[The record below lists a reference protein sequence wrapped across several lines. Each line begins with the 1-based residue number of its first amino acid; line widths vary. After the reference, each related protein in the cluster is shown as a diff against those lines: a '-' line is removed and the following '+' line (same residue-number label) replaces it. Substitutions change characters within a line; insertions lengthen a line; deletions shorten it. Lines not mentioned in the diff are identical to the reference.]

1 MDKIQKFL
9 AYNGKVNITCISTTE
24 LVEKARETH
33 DLSPLATAAL
43 GRCLTMGALMAS
55 GLKGEED
62 TITLQIKGNGPI
74 GNIIVTA
81 DSKGRTRGYVT
92 NPQVDLEL
100 REDGKL
106 NVGKAVGNE
115 GFLYVIKDIGLKEP
129 YIGMSKLVSGEI
141 AEDFTNYYYTSEQ
154 KNTAVALG
162 VLVNKEGVKSA
173 GGFIVSCMPDATEDE
188 LFILENRLQE
198 AKPISQMLDENMSL
212 LDIAK
217 DITGDVNIKILEQED
232 NDNKEE
238 REEKKPKYECNCSKE
253 KMEKALISIG
263 KEEINKILEEDKKA
277 EIVCHFCNQK
287 YEFSE
292 EDLKSIGT
300 PLN

>member
-1 MDKIQKFL
+1 MEKIQKFL
-9 AYNGKVNITCISTTE
+9 AYNGKINITCISSTE
-24 LVEKARETH
+24 LVEEARKVH
-33 DLSPLATAAL
+33 DLSPVATAAL
-43 GRCLTMGALMAS
+43 GRCLSMGALMGA
-55 GLKGEED
+55 GLKNEED

-74 GNIIVTA
+74 GNIIVTS
-81 DSKGRTRGYVT
+81 DGKLRTRGYVT
-92 NPQVDLEL
+92 NPQVDVEL

-141 AEDFTNYYYTSEQ
+141 AEDFANYYYTSEQ

-162 VLVNKEGVKSA
+162 VLVNSKGVKSA
-173 GGFIVSCMPDATEDE
+173 GGFIVSSMPDATEDE

-217 DITGDVNIKILEQED
+217 DITGDENIKILEQE
-232 NDNKEE
+232 
-238 REEKKPKYECNCSKE
+238 EKAPKYECNCSKE
-253 KMEKALISIG
+253 KMEQALISIG
-263 KEEINKILEEDKKA
+263 KEELTKIIEEDKKA

-292 EDLKSIGT
+292 EDLRTFRDGAKTSSK
-300 PLN
+300 N

>member
-9 AYNGKVNITCISTTE
+9 AYNGKINIICIETTE
-24 LVEKARETH
+24 LVEEARRVH
-33 DLSPLATAAL
+33 DLSPVATAAL
-43 GRCLTMGALMAS
+43 GRCLTMVALMGA
-55 GLKGEED
+55 GLKSEND
-62 TITLQIKGNGPI
+62 SITLQIKGNGPI
-74 GNIIVTA
+74 GSIIVTS
-81 DSKGRTRGYVT
+81 DGKLRTRGYT
-92 NPQVDLEL
+92 ANPQVDVEL

-162 VLVNKEGVKSA
+162 VLVNKNGVKKA
-173 GGFIVSCMPDATEDE
+173 GGFIVSSMPDATEDE

-217 DITGDVNIKILEQED
+217 DITGDENIKILEQEK
-232 NDNKEE
+232 NH
-238 REEKKPKYECNCSKE
+238 PKYECNCSRE

-263 KEEINKILEEDKKA
+263 REELNNILEQDKKA
-277 EIVCHFCNQK
+277 EIVCHFCNKK

-292 EDLKSIGT
+292 EDLRTFRDGAKMSSR
-300 PLN
+300 NK